1 MAICGHLY
9 EVKLN
14 NYNAHTTIDRDHDQL
29 NACRESSSILG
40 VHWEQ
45 FSLSNQF

>member
-14 NYNAHTTIDRDHDQL
+14 NYNAHTTIDHDHDQL
-29 NACRESSSILG
+29 NACRDILSHTRSVLG
-40 VHWEQ
+40 AI
-45 FSLSNQF
+45 